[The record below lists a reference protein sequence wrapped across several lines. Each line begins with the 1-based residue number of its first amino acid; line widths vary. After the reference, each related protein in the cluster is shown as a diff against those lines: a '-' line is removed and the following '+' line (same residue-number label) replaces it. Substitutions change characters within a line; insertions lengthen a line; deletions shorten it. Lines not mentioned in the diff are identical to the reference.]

1 MFKLS
6 SGFKSGL
13 RTLTLL
19 AQADPTHPLP
29 ISEMAPALELSD
41 KYLEQLLM
49 ALRRAGLVRSVRG
62 ASGGFH
68 LSQNP
73 ANITL
78 LEVLRALQGPV
89 ELCDCNQP
97 DCRDCVRPEIWK
109 ALEASFEET
118 LSSLTLEHVISKEP
132 FQIQSHPIVRPDSPI
147 WLEGGGI

>member
-19 AQADPTHPLP
+19 AKADPHHPLP
-29 ISEMAPALELSD
+29 ISEMSPRLDLSD

-49 ALRRAGLVRSVRG
+49 AMRRAGLVRSVRG
-62 ASGGFH
+62 ASGGFL

-73 ANITL
+73 ANISL
-78 LEVLRALQGPV
+78 LEVMTALQGPV
-89 ELCDCNQP
+89 ELCDCGEAN
-97 DCRDCVRPEIWK
+97 CNECVRPEIWK
-109 ALEASFEET
+109 ALEASFEDT
-118 LSSLTLEHVISKEP
+118 LSSLTLQHLIAGEP
-132 FQIQSHPIVRPDSPI
+132 FQIQPHPIVLPDSPI